1 MIDMARF
8 GGWSGFGCRIEC
20 EGWSLMADQEHKEM
34 LRRGVAAWNEWRRK
48 NPRVVP
54 DLSGT
59 NIRVKELADVDFRG
73 ANLRGALLTGA
84 DMEGADLTGAD
95 LSHADLMAAN
105 LHRACLKNADL
116 THANLMEANLKDADL
131 AGARLEQA
139 ILYRAD
145 LKGAECVCNCLWFN
159 MLMDFA
165 GGVQAVDRS
174 DRGFYFED
182 VGSSFVENSFV
193 ATENS
198 RLEITLS
205 DPVSTQATYEILGA
219 LNRLYREVSED
230 ELVGPIIKIGLSE
243 DAGGEGRID
252 RGDGR

>member
-1 MIDMARF
+1 
-8 GGWSGFGCRIEC
+8 
-20 EGWSLMADQEHKEM
+20 M
-34 LRRGVAAWNEWRRK
+34 LRRGVAAWNKWRGN
-48 NPRVVP
+48 NPRIVP
-54 DLSGT
+54 DLTGT
-59 NIRVKELADVDFRG
+59 NVRVKELAGVDFRG
-73 ANLRGALLTGA
+73 VNLRGALLTGA
-84 DMEGADLTGAD
+84 DLEGADLTGAN

-116 THANLMEANLKDADL
+116 TNANLMEANLKDANL

-145 LKGAECVCNCLWFN
+145 LKGTECVCNCLWFN

-165 GGVQAVDRS
+165 GGIQAVDRS

-182 VGSSFVENSFV
+182 VGDSFVENSFV
-193 ATENS
+193 ATESS

-205 DPVSTQATYEILGA
+205 DPVSTQAAYELLGA
-219 LNRLYREVSED
+219 LNRLYREVSDE

-243 DAGGEGRID
+243 DAGGGDRID
-252 RGDGR
+252 RKDGR